1 MTANHDSPWQHSF
14 SPYLSTLETF
24 PDLAADNL
32 LVAGAYGL
40 HDTQMA
46 MRSAYKTRQRR
57 QIRHA
62 HSNAWPL
69 YATILSVSHL
79 RCGVMRYMLDVLD
92 NRSSACWLK

>member
-1 MTANHDSPWQHSF
+1 MTVNHDSPWQHSF

-46 MRSAYKTRQRR
+46 MHSVYKTR
-57 QIRHA
+57 
-62 HSNAWPL
+62 
-69 YATILSVSHL
+69 
-79 RCGVMRYMLDVLD
+79 
-92 NRSSACWLK
+92 